1 MTRETVDQTEERARK
16 RRQLE
21 RLLEELQELDSLR
34 RRVGRFARF
43 EREREAR
50 IADRQNR
57 TPRRTVKEE
66 ELAEETRRV
75 ETKIDRTV
83 AAIGDLV
90 AELGLEGVN
99 LW

>member
-1 MTRETVDQTEERARK
+1 M
-16 RRQLE
+16 
-21 RLLEELQELDSLR
+21 R
-34 RRVGRFARF
+34 RRLGRFARF

-57 TPRRTVKEE
+57 TPRRTMREA
-66 ELAEETRRV
+66 ELTEETRQV

-83 AAIGDLV
+83 AEIGDLV
-90 AELGLEGVN
+90 TELGLERVN